1 MDTHIDVA
9 GIAGLKENAR
19 QIALL
24 NWATAR
30 LEQLSH
36 RSATGDGIKDMLDCL
51 AYFTREHF
59 GYQERLLKEYS
70 DQHAYLMDRMA
81 VHAEFRHRL
90 AQIYMDATRSDVTVA
105 DRLNA
110 LCHELWLD
118 SQTQQET
125 FAEIVSKAKKIPKIR
140 RKTRPNSTPFHALLR
155 FDS

>member
-1 MDTHIDVA
+1 MDTDIDVA
-9 GIAGLKENAR
+9 GVAGLKESAR

-30 LEQLSH
+30 IEQLSH
-36 RSATGDGIKDMLDCL
+36 QKTPGDSINDLLDCL

-70 DQHAYLMDRMA
+70 DQRAYLMDRMA

-90 AQIYMDATRSDVTVA
+90 AQIYMDAIRGDHTVTE
-105 DRLNA
+105 RLNA

-118 SQTQQET
+118 IKTHQDA
-125 FAEIVSKAKKIPKIR
+125 FAEAARNTGKEPKLR
-140 RKTRPNSTPFHALLR
+140 RKARRDATPFYSALR